1 MKDKSL
7 PKKKELMD
15 AILTVMD
22 TVDETIITSYMN
34 DAVANLL
41 KIPTD
46 LLQIEEQ
53 NGTGTESGYRMRWT
67 RTELKRNGH
76 IDNPERGYWKLVKR
90 A

>member
-22 TVDETIITSYMN
+22 TVDETIITSDMN

-41 KIPTD
+41 KLPTD

-53 NGTGTESGYRMRWT
+53 MVQ
-67 RTELKRNGH
+67 ELSLAIECVGREPN
-76 IDNPERGYWKLVKR
+76 
-90 A
+90 